1 MKKKFQIFV
10 ALFFISI
17 VVFLFNATLF
27 TNTLTNQ
34 SEKISKPT
42 VEAHYIQAT
51 NDYILSGNYIANSL
65 GKHDQNIG
73 ESLTGQLLMTEV
85 QKHETRSNSVALSG
99 LLPILAVFFLLFVN
113 LDDIGDGELNFQN
126 TIGNHI
132 QQQIREELEGIA
144 EPIYGMM
151 R

>member
-17 VVFLFNATLF
+17 VVFLLNATLF

-34 SEKISKPT
+34 SEKLSKPP

-51 NDYILSGNYIANSL
+51 NDYILSGNYIANNL
-65 GKHDQNIG
+65 GNHDQNLG
-73 ESLTGQLLMTEV
+73 ESLTDEKKQI

-132 QQQIREELEGIA
+132 QNQIDDATTGQ
-144 EPIYGMM
+144 IYGIMQ
-151 R
+151 